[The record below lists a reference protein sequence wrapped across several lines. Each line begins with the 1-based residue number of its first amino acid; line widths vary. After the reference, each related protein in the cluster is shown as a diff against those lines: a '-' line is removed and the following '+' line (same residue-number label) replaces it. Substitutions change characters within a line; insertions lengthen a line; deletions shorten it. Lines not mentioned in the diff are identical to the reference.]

1 MRVLF
6 LSPTLPWP
14 LDAGGRIRTYQLL
27 HGVSEEHEVHLWA
40 VRQPEAGEEH
50 ERELREVCAELRVF
64 ERTDI
69 PVPRRWL
76 APAPESWFHSAPFEA
91 ALAEAYSGGQFD
103 LVHIDELCLSRSVF
117 ELQGPPEVLHHHK
130 LDVELARGLY
140 LAGRSTLL
148 ETMRWRAL
156 EELAASRFRQHI
168 FCTQEDAD
176 DFGARH
182 TNSNAHIV
190 PNGVDLDYFRPQDIE
205 RDPNELLFLGSLDYE
220 PNQQGLERLLELVWP
235 ALRARHPQASLV
247 VVGRAPSAELLRSL
261 PPGVHLIP
269 DVDDVRPY
277 LARASALVVPLE
289 IGGGSRL
296 KIAEALA
303 MGCPVISTEV
313 GAQGFAARVTP
324 RAARVDD
331 LLPLLSSHIQTP
343 GVHATDGA
351 DLTELSW
358 ERARRALGEA
368 WNSSLIGARAPELQS
383 PNRPL

>member
-69 PVPRRWL
+69 PIPRRWL

-91 ALAEAYSGGQFD
+91 ALAEAYSGGQYD
-103 LVHIDELCLSRSVF
+103 LVHIDELCLSRAVI

-156 EELAASRFRQHI
+156 EELAASRFRHHV

-176 DFGARH
+176 NFGARH
-182 TNSNAHIV
+182 PSSTAYVV
-190 PNGVDLDYFRPQDIE
+190 PNGVDLDHFQPLDVE

-220 PNQQGLERLLELVWP
+220 PNVQGLDRFLEVVWP
-235 ALRARHPQASLV
+235 ALSVRHPQASLV
-247 VVGRAPSAELLRSL
+247 VVGRAPSVELRRAA
-261 PPGVHLIP
+261 PQGVHVIP

-313 GAQGFAARVTP
+313 GAQGFSSGAVRLVP
-324 RAARVDD
+324 KVED
-331 LLPLLSSHIQTP
+331 LLPALVEYLGSAPIEAP
-343 GVHATDGA
+343 
-351 DLTELSW
+351 
-358 ERARRALGEA
+358 RAEALDWSA
-368 WNSSLIGARAPELQS
+368 SASSLVAAWQQRAKLVAQP
-383 PNRPL
+383 